1 VAAVDPLIV
10 RVAGC
15 LSCIVSGIL
24 LASAVAAA
32 GLSPADAIEQPLVS
46 GGGDPLRGQQ
56 IAFGRDGNCLL
67 CHPLADGG
75 RPAGNLAPPLDGA
88 GTRLSAG
95 QLRQRVVN
103 PALLNPHTIMPS
115 YFVADGLRQVASPW
129 RGRPILDAQQ
139 IEDVVAWLQTLQ

>member
-1 VAAVDPLIV
+1 VAAVDPPIA
-10 RVAGC
+10 RVVGRLAG
-15 LSCIVSGIL
+15 IVSGIL

-32 GLSPADAIEQPLVS
+32 DLPPADAIERPLAS

-88 GTRLSAG
+88 GARLSAG
-95 QLRQRVVN
+95 QLRLRVVN

-115 YFVADGLRQVASPW
+115 YFVVDGLRQVASPW

-139 IEDVVAWLQTLQ
+139 IEDVVAWLQTLK